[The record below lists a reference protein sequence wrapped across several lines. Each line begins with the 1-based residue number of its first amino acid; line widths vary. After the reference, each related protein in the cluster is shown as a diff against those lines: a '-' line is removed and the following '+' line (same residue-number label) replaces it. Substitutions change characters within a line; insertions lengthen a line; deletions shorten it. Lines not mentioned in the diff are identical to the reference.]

1 MSELRSTLRG
11 MGTWSAEPFGN
22 DSAADWA
29 YELDDAKDW
38 GVVTDALRVAAEAA
52 PSELDSDDAVLAI
65 AAAEVVARSLGRVPD
80 SPESVEAFVTRVS
93 PPSPELVAL
102 AVSALAVATS
112 DEGEL
117 AELWEGDPDWFAE
130 NEKLRAAL
138 TTG

>member
-1 MSELRSTLRG
+1 

-29 YELDDAKDW
+29 YELDEAKDW
-38 GVVTDALRVAAEAA
+38 GVVSDALRVAAEAA

-65 AAAEVVARSLGRVPD
+65 AAAEVVARGLGRVAD
-80 SPESVEAFVTRVS
+80 SAESVEAFVARVS

-102 AVSALAVATS
+102 AVSALAVAAS

-117 AELWEGDPDWFAE
+117 ADLWEGDPDWLAE

>member
-1 MSELRSTLRG
+1 M
-11 MGTWSAEPFGN
+11 P
-22 DSAADWA
+22 DSA
-29 YELDDAKDW
+29 
-38 GVVTDALRVAAEAA
+38 
-52 PSELDSDDAVLAI
+52 
-65 AAAEVVARSLGRVPD
+65 
-80 SPESVEAFVTRVS
+80 ESVEAFVGRVS

-117 AELWEGDPDWFAE
+117 ADLWEDDPDWLAE